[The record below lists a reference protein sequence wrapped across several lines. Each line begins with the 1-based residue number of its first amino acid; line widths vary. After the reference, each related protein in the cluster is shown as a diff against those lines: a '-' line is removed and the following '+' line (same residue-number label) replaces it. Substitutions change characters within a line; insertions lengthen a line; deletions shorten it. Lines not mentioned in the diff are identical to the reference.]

1 MDEPY
6 LAAIRGKTRDFKW
19 LFSRVGAL
27 PIRSQRGSGEIYLEI
42 CRNKVEAFDVR
53 SSPEQSYCTFS
64 KSYFDGITLGKD
76 RKVTAFVNVTDVL
89 DILSN
94 CDGNDF
100 IELRF
105 LDDTNATEGSIEPP
119 RPSILQVRN
128 VLTHQVMCP
137 VRWDEDEDPTQL
149 RQRFTKDDRLL
160 AANGSEAVP
169 LHINIPA
176 DQMDWFT
183 SIIDGDKDSKVY
195 PLVLR
200 DEQIEFTFFPEDDD
214 EVENWVHGE
223 LSTHSAEGPDIKQH
237 YPKYIGPIFRMLS
250 GDVDLYTDPEEGL
263 LAVVNKAKMGS
274 TLRYV
279 VPSAD
284 IDIDDSPLKWV

>member
-27 PIRSQRGSGEIYLEI
+27 AIRGQRNSAEIYLEI
-42 CRNKVEAFDVR
+42 HRDKIEAFDIR

-64 KSYFDGITLGKD
+64 ASYFDGITLGED
-76 RKVTAFVNVTDVL
+76 RKVTACVNAVDVL
-89 DILSN
+89 DILTK

-105 LDDTNATEGSIEPP
+105 LDDVNATEGSIEPP
-119 RPSILQVRN
+119 RPSILRVRGG
-128 VLTHQVMCP
+128 LTHQVMCP
-137 VRWDEDEDPTQL
+137 IRWAEDKDPAQL
-149 RQRFTKDDRLL
+149 RQRFTKDDRLMT
-160 AANGSEAVP
+160 ADGSKTVP
-169 LHINIPA
+169 VHINIPA
-176 DQMDWFT
+176 DQVDWFT
-183 SIIDGDKDSKVY
+183 SIIDGDDDSEVY
-195 PLVLR
+195 PLVVR
-200 DEQIEFTFFPEDDD
+200 DEQIEFTFFPEDDP

-223 LSTHSAEGPDIKQH
+223 LSTHSTEGPDIKQH

-250 GDVDLYTDPEEGL
+250 GDIDLYTDPEEGL
-263 LAVVNKAKMGS
+263 LAVVNKEKMGS

-279 VPSAD
+279 VRSVD